1 MTWQHSDR
9 PESPGGTHHAAPPIA
24 PPFGPAA
31 PASSSLVDQPEPPT
45 GLTNDGA
52 HAGTT
57 HLPSSA
63 PRRTKTAPYRRT
75 SASDID
81 AIRYRLSS
89 RDIAII
95 ESVAQHRMLSSRQ
108 IEALHFDRNAP
119 SAAGRIARDVLGRL
133 RSMRLLGT
141 LQRYIGGTHGGSRGA
156 VHYVDVVGD
165 RLLRGRPGRAA
176 RRPHEPTERFVRH
189 TLAIADA
196 HIELISAHRRGDLEL
211 VESSVEPASWRTHT
225 GVGGARLT
233 LKPDLSAET
242 ATDDDYVHAWFI
254 EIDLGTESIPILLRK
269 CRDYEAYRQTG
280 IEQDRHGSFP
290 LVVWSITH
298 RDPAKAERRRQALA
312 DAISRDRRLPSA
324 LFRIVAP
331 EQLLPLIRNGGQ
343 Q

>member
-1 MTWQHSDR
+1 MMLHPNDR
-9 PESPGGTHHAAPPIA
+9 PDTPGEKHPTAPPIA
-24 PPFGPAA
+24 PPVGPTALS
-31 PASSSLVDQPEPPT
+31 PSSLVDDPDPST

-52 HAGTT
+52 HTGTT
-57 HLPSSA
+57 PPSSPA
-63 PRRTKTAPYRRT
+63 SRQSKTTPHRRA

-95 ESVAQHRMLSSRQ
+95 ETVAQHRLLSSRQ
-108 IEALHFDRNAP
+108 IEALHFDRNAA

-133 RSMRLLGT
+133 RGMRLLGT
-141 LQRYIGGTHGGSRGA
+141 LDRHIGGTHGGSRGA

-165 RLLRGRPGRAA
+165 RLLRDRPGRAA

-189 TLAIADA
+189 TLAVADA
-196 HIELISAHRRGDLEL
+196 HVELISAHCRGALEL

-254 EIDLGTESIPILLRK
+254 EIDLGTESIPTLLRK

-298 RDPAKAERRRQALA
+298 RDPAKADSRRQALA
-312 DAISRDRRLPSA
+312 DVIARDRHLPSA

-331 EQLLPLIRNGGQ
+331 EQLLPLIRNGGGA
-343 Q
+343 

>member
-1 MTWQHSDR
+1 MTWQRSDR
-9 PESPGGTHHAAPPIA
+9 PETPGDAPRTAPPIT
-24 PPFGPAA
+24 PPVGPATL
-31 PASSSLVDQPEPPT
+31 ASSSLVNQPDPFA

-52 HAGTT
+52 HTGTT
-57 HLPSSA
+57 HPPSPA
-63 PRRTKTAPYRRT
+63 PRRTKTTPNHRN

-81 AIRYRLSS
+81 AIRYRLST

-95 ESVAQHRMLSSRQ
+95 ETVAQHRMLSSRQ
-108 IEALHFDRNAP
+108 IEILHFDRNAP

-133 RSMRLLGT
+133 RSMRLIGALD
-141 LQRYIGGTHGGSRGA
+141 RHIGGTHGGSRGA

-165 RLLRGRPGRAA
+165 RLLRDRPGRAA

-189 TLAIADA
+189 TLAVADA

-242 ATDDDYVHAWFI
+242 ATDNDYVHAWFI
-254 EIDLGTESIPILLRK
+254 EIDLGTESIPTLLRK
-269 CRDYEAYRQTG
+269 CHDYEAYRQTG

-298 RDPAKAERRRQALA
+298 RDPAKGESRRQALA
-312 DAISRDRRLPSA
+312 DAIARDRRLPSA

-331 EQLLPLIRNGGQ
+331 EQLLPLIRNGGGA
-343 Q
+343 